1 MTPTIIAG
9 VVGAVIGL
17 VLGWLLA
24 ASRYSQIRAE
34 LAVARKTEE
43 TNQEKLAW
51 IEQAETQLRDTFQA
65 LASKALASNA
75 ENFSRQTRDQME
87 GLMKQI
93 KGDWSV
99 QKEQFSNLVNPVEKS
114 LQSLDQ
120 HVRTLE
126 QKREGAY
133 RSLEQHLGDL
143 KTAHQALRDET
154 GHLRSA
160 LTVSSRSRGQW
171 GELQLRRIV
180 EQAGMLNH
188 VDFDEQEHTA
198 DGQRPDMVIR
208 MPNEGILPVD
218 AKTSLEAYLQ
228 AVEADTEDVRRQ
240 KMKAHAQA
248 MRNHVRSLSSKAYWK
263 QFQHAPEVVVMF
275 VPNEASL
282 GAAFEED
289 PQLLEYG
296 LEQHVLVATPVTM
309 FGLLKTIAYGWQQ
322 QSIADN
328 AHEIAE
334 EGKILCDRLAVFLD
348 HLQKTGKGLDAAV
361 QSYNDAI
368 GSAQN
373 RLIPSARR
381 FKDLGSTTREIDAPP
396 AIETQARL
404 TDSSAPADTPDE

>member
-1 MTPTIIAG
+1 MTPIIIAG
-9 VVGAVIGL
+9 VVGIVIGL
-17 VLGWLLA
+17 LIGWLLA
-24 ASRYSQIRAE
+24 STRNAQIRAE

-43 TNQEKLAW
+43 TDREKLAW
-51 IEQAETQLRDTFQA
+51 VDQAEDQLRNTFQA
-65 LASKALASNA
+65 LAAKVLASNS
-75 ENFSRQTRDQME
+75 ETFSRQTRDQME

-99 QKEQFSNLVNPVEKS
+99 QKEQFSSLVNPVEKS
-114 LQSLDQ
+114 LQTLDQ

-126 QKREGAY
+126 KTREGAY
-133 RSLEQHLGDL
+133 RSLEQHLKEL
-143 KTAHQALRDET
+143 KTAHQSLRDET

-160 LTVSSRSRGQW
+160 LTISSRSRGQW

-188 VDFDEQEHTA
+188 VDFEEQEHTA

-228 AVEADTEDVRRQ
+228 AVEANTDEERRQ
-240 KMKAHAQA
+240 KLKAHAQA
-248 MRNHVRSLSSKAYWK
+248 MRNHVRTLSSKAYWK
-263 QFQHAPEVVVMF
+263 QFPHTPEVVVMF
-275 VPNEASL
+275 VPNEACL

-289 PQLLEYG
+289 PQLMEYG

-322 QSIADN
+322 QSIAEN

-334 EGKILCDRLAVFLD
+334 EGKILCDRLDVFLD
-348 HLQKTGKGLDAAV
+348 HLSKTGKGLDAAV
-361 QSYNDAI
+361 RSYNNAV
-368 GSAQN
+368 GSVQN

-381 FKDLGSTTREIDAPP
+381 FKDLGATTRDLDTPP
-396 AIETQARL
+396 AIETQSRL
-404 TDSSAPADTPDE
+404 PDTSAPPDAPEA